1 MIAVWAPR
9 ASRVEL
15 AIGDRLHPM
24 TRTEGWWS
32 APIDLPA
39 GTDYGFVL
47 DGAAPLPDPRSPFQP
62 HGVHGRSR
70 AVDHGAYRWRD
81 GGFQPRPLAEAV
93 MYEMH
98 VGTFSPE
105 GTFDGAIERLDH
117 LTDLGVTHVEVM
129 PVAQFPGVRGWG
141 YDGVDLYAV
150 HHGYGGPEGLKRFV
164 DACHRRG
171 LAVLLDVVY
180 NHLGPNGNYLE
191 RFGPYFTDRYRTP
204 WGAAVNLDGPGSDE
218 VRRYICDSA
227 LMWLR
232 DYHVDGLRLDAVHAL
247 IDTSAVHLL
256 EQLAGEVADLSAR
269 LGRRLLLVAE
279 SDLNDP
285 RVIRPVSQGGYG
297 LDAQWNDDFHHALHT
312 VLTGEQSG
320 YYVDFGTIG
329 DLARAFTQAFV
340 YDGRY
345 SRFRQRRHGRPPL
358 GLGGDRFVVFLQNHD
373 QVGNRARG
381 ERMSH
386 LVSPD
391 RLAVAAALVMTA
403 PFVPMLFQGEEW
415 GASTPFQYFVDH
427 DDAELAAAI
436 RRGRQAEFAAFGWR
450 GEDIP
455 DPQARETF
463 ERSKLDWEERHRAP
477 HARLLDWHRRLIAF
491 RRAMGGARQDGVEP
505 VAVRYDE
512 TARWLV
518 VERERLVTACNLSGR
533 RLGVPL
539 GAAAGAALRLASS
552 PEVEHAGAEVLLPP
566 DTVAV
571 LERAPVERGPA
582 AAGARARRADVASRR
597 RG

>member
-1 MIAVWAPR
+1 M
-9 ASRVEL
+9 
-15 AIGDRLHPM
+15 
-24 TRTEGWWS
+24 
-32 APIDLPA
+32 
-39 GTDYGFVL
+39 
-47 DGAAPLPDPRSPFQP
+47 
-62 HGVHGRSR
+62 
-70 AVDHGAYRWRD
+70 
-81 GGFQPRPLAEAV
+81 
-93 MYEMH
+93 
-98 VGTFSPE
+98 
-105 GTFDGAIERLDH
+105 
-117 LTDLGVTHVEVM
+117 
-129 PVAQFPGVRGWG
+129 RGWG

-164 DACHRRG
+164 EACHRRG

-180 NHLGPNGNYLE
+180 NHLGPAGNYLE

-232 DYHVDGLRLDAVHAL
+232 DYHLDGLRLDAVHAL

-269 LGRRLLLVAE
+269 LGRPLVLVAE

-285 RVIRPVSQGGYG
+285 RLIRPVSQGGYG

-312 VLTGEQSG
+312 VLTGERSG
-320 YYVDFGTIG
+320 YYVDFGTVG

-345 SRFRQRRHGRPPL
+345 SRFRQRRHGRAPL
-358 GLGGDRFVVFLQNHD
+358 GLGGDRFVVYLQNHD
-373 QVGNRARG
+373 QIGNRARG
-381 ERMSH
+381 ERTSH

-450 GEDIP
+450 AEDIP

-463 ERSKLDWEERHRAP
+463 DRSKLDWDERHRAP

-491 RRAMGGARQDGVEP
+491 RRTMGGARPDGVES

-539 GAAAGAALRLASS
+539 GAAAGAALRVASS
-552 PEVEHAGAEVLLPP
+552 PEIEHAGAEVFLPP

-582 AAGARARRADVASRR
+582 AGDRARRADVASRR